1 VKTAS
6 YYAAFFAL
14 LSGLATFK
22 LASERFVWLNDIE
35 EEIYVAH
42 FGAHTGQSVTRP
54 MFKKLM
60 RGAKFYTCTADKRII
75 TRGEPVPLVLLL
87 EGTAV
92 ITAPSQS
99 SWGVIG
105 EEANKKR
112 RGHSAPMIEIV
123 RGRGFYGEISFV
135 HSMTSAD
142 DKYDVEQ
149 KVNDYHLPRADVSVS
164 AGSRV
169 IVWHGDEVR
178 EMLRRD
184 RPLANALMSNLA
196 VVISNKLYDST
207 SSMDEATGQLQHSR
221 SKRDEAEYAHAALGI
236 TLHTLLGTL
245 SETIELVRQ
254 AGKAGKL
261 TEALT
266 APGTG
271 HKLHFSLEKLRRKNA
286 MSLEEHERVLTSE
299 GLIKQNGNEPVY
311 GPDAPSL
318 LELCER
324 IAAKH
329 DVHEA
334 DSKCSRHLSLG
345 ADSHRKARVVRQM
358 HTSDAQD
365 LLASRDSKGE

>member
-1 VKTAS
+1 VVEPLRKKFVRDRLNHVETTFRFLALVQTDVLALQSLLFAASSALTVRTSKAPVKTAS

-149 KVNDYHLPRADVSVS
+149 KVNDYHLPRADVRAVQAERLRGFG
-164 AGSRV
+164 AGGPTKGPVRAHSHVHPMRSSRAHPMCLSDV
-169 IVWHGDEVR
+169 C
-178 EMLRRD
+178 D
-184 RPLANALMSNLA
+184 R
-196 VVISNKLYDST
+196 
-207 SSMDEATGQLQHSR
+207 
-221 SKRDEAEYAHAALGI
+221 
-236 TLHTLLGTL
+236 
-245 SETIELVRQ
+245 
-254 AGKAGKL
+254 
-261 TEALT
+261 
-266 APGTG
+266 
-271 HKLHFSLEKLRRKNA
+271 
-286 MSLEEHERVLTSE
+286 
-299 GLIKQNGNEPVY
+299 
-311 GPDAPSL
+311 
-318 LELCER
+318 
-324 IAAKH
+324 
-329 DVHEA
+329 
-334 DSKCSRHLSLG
+334 
-345 ADSHRKARVVRQM
+345 
-358 HTSDAQD
+358 
-365 LLASRDSKGE
+365 